1 MDSDAEQNY
10 SLTSVGV
17 GAEPK
22 SVQELTAHVS
32 ISTGRA
38 RQRAC
43 IVKAALLFPDSR
55 CTAERAGQVPSDVQS
70 SGPSNG
76 RDGHTCRRSGENHRG
91 RYDAGRHGVD
101 ILIAAHFVL
110 IQQTCVSNSEYNGS
124 AGNDYSN

>member
-32 ISTGRA
+32 ISTGRE
-38 RQRAC
+38 RESVHRK
-43 IVKAALLFPDSR
+43 IRPTFPDSR

-101 ILIAAHFVL
+101 ILIAAHFRIDPTNMCFEFGV
-110 IQQTCVSNSEYNGS
+110 
-124 AGNDYSN
+124 